1 LFINLQQDIDR
12 IKVENDVGIVTEEDS
27 VDLKSDEVYTPSAF
41 CVEKAES
48 EVSLFCD
55 GFIW

>member
-1 LFINLQQDIDR
+1 MFINLQQDIDR

-27 VDLKSDEVYTPSAF
+27 VDLKSDEVYTQSAF